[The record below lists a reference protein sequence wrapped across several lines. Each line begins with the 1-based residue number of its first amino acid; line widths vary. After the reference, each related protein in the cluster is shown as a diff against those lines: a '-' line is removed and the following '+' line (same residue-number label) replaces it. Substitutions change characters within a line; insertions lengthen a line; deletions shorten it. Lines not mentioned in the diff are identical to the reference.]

1 MKLSVALCTYNG
13 EKYIE
18 KQLNSIFNQTIAID
32 EINICD
38 DGSNDK
44 TIEIINQ
51 IQKEHPSIIKLYQN
65 KTNLGCSKNFE
76 KAIELCQG
84 DYIFLSDQDDL
95 WKKDKVEKTLA
106 VFNQNPNA
114 EGVFSNAELIDE
126 NDNLIPNLTIWDSVF
141 FLEKELPKPID
152 FFNVVSKNGNIVT
165 GATLCIRN
173 NVKHFITSFEDD
185 VLHDEKIAT
194 LLILRDSLY
203 YSTENLISYRI
214 HDKQQVGMKNMHK
227 IVTKNR
233 LKRIILDLEKP
244 SSFLEYRHLS
254 KKKYLKYHKSKKY
267 QKFNSIKINI
277 HDLITKSHSEFHN
290 LNVKMKLKFPIRYRF
305 VALSDQILGK
315 RKKL

>member
-18 KQLNSIFNQTIAID
+18 KQLNSIFNQTMPID

-51 IQKEHPSIIKLYQN
+51 IQKTYPTIIKLHQN
-65 KTNLGCSKNFE
+65 EINLGCTKNFE

-106 VFNQNPNA
+106 IFDKNPNA
-114 EGVFSNAELIDE
+114 EGVFSNAELID
-126 NDNLIPNLTIWDSVF
+126 NSDHLISDHTIWDSVF
-141 FLEKELPKPID
+141 FLEKEFQKPID
-152 FFNVVSKNGNIVT
+152 YFNIISKNGNFVT
-165 GATLCIRN
+165 GATLCIKKQ
-173 NVKHFITSFEDD
+173 VKDFIFSFTDPI

-194 LLILRDSLY
+194 LLILRESLY

-214 HDKQQVGMKNMHK
+214 HQNQQVGMKNMNK
-227 IVTKNR
+227 IESKKR

-244 SSFLEYRHLS
+244 ATYFEYRHLM
-254 KKKYLKYHKSKKY
+254 KKKYLKYHKAQKY
-267 QKFNSIKINI
+267 LVFNSSKIDINQ
-277 HDLITKSHSEFHN
+277 LIETSFNEYNAFINSFK
-290 LNVKMKLKFPIRYRF
+290 KKFPIHYF
-305 VALSDQILGK
+305 LSSIVDTLRNK
-315 RKKL
+315 RKL